1 VGGVARARGGRASG
15 TGRAWKMMRRRE
27 RRDPAFEREGRE
39 RKVGTAGE

>member
-1 VGGVARARGGRASG
+1 
-15 TGRAWKMMRRRE
+15 MMRRRE